1 MDEGDERAE
10 RARDILKA
18 CEINIGADS
27 EALDASQ
34 VDALLAH
41 LDQHRLN
48 KYGPTSKHRQPRG
61 GVSSPMRSF
70 HNLLRRRAT
79 IRSPARAPHDN
90 TANAVFG
97 P

>member
-1 MDEGDERAE
+1 MYEVHEKTK

-18 CEINIGADS
+18 FGINVAADF

-48 KYGPTSKHRQPRG
+48 KYGPMSNLRRPAG
-61 GVSSPMRSF
+61 GISSRVRSF
-70 HNLLRRRAT
+70 YDLLQRRAT
-79 IRSPARAPHDN
+79 SRIASNRRVA
-90 TANAVFG
+90 T
-97 P
+97 